1 MPNGSAFNVIGG
13 ELGLFPNASQPWHD
27 KFQIG
32 DVPDSGDT
40 LSLAFAAV
48 VVLLGFDAAMR
59 RCPSR
64 NVSPGPA
71 FPRAINGSRTM

>member
-48 VVLLGFDAAMR
+48 VALFEAAMLLYI
-59 RCPSR
+59 PAATSA
-64 NVSPGPA
+64 SPLE
-71 FPRAINGSRTM
+71 